1 MRKDIRAA
9 LIDLIK
15 TENWNGVEPTPG
27 TPEHKQFEKSEDGD
41 ISFKKETTENQTPDN
56 GNK

>member
-1 MRKDIRAA
+1 MKEYNTQFSISKIANNMRKDIRAA

-27 TPEHKQFEKSEDGD
+27 TPEHK
-41 ISFKKETTENQTPDN
+41 
-56 GNK
+56 